1 MKEER
6 KALIRYRLNM
16 ARATLNDALLLHRQ
30 GGSAWS
36 VLNRAYYAMFYAVL
50 ALLVSIGKGA
60 SKHSG
65 VIALFDQQFVKTGS
79 FPQEMSRWLHK
90 AFDLRQVG
98 DYRELVVLSEEQV
111 QEVTQWAQ
119 EFVSQV

>member
-1 MKEER
+1 M
-6 KALIRYRLNM
+6 
-16 ARATLNDALLLHRQ
+16 
-30 GGSAWS
+30 
-36 VLNRAYYAMFYAVL
+36 LNRAYYAMFYAVL

-60 SKHSG
+60 SKRSG

-119 EFVSQV
+119 EFVSQVEAFLTADLE